1 MSIHVIVII
10 GQIAHIILTL
20 LLNFIQRIHI
30 LHGSTHTHTHTHMH
44 THAHTHMHT
53 HTHTHT
59 HTHAHTHLLENGA
72 NVG

>member
-1 MSIHVIVII
+1 MSIQIIAII
-10 GQIAHIILTL
+10 GKNAYTILTL

-30 LHGSTHTHTHTHMH
+30 LHGSTHTHARTP
-44 THAHTHMHT
+44 T

-59 HTHAHTHLLENGA
+59 HTHLLENGA